1 MQSIFKK
8 RWGLLMKKLL
18 AVLLFIGVSFLS
30 ADDEDF
36 SYTYFDLSAVQA
48 DDTGYDATVSLG
60 LPFSLYLRGTL
71 EDIDAEIENAIFQKS
86 SSIVSLGTHVSIAD
100 LLKNVTKDGFKFNF
114 ARFMDFYAELGTDK
128 WELEN
133 IEGVTEEG
141 TDAYI
146 QGGIRV
152 GDSDGWELSVYLE
165 NRSLAEVE
173 INKDNG
179 KAEYTLSDDVNN
191 TLGIKFINN
200 FHENMSL
207 NINLDNDDSIG
218 STASIGI
225 RFRL

>member
-1 MQSIFKK
+1 
-8 RWGLLMKKLL
+8 MKKLL

-133 IEGVTEEG
+133 IEGVSEEG

-152 GDSDGWELSVYLE
+152 GDSDGWELSIYLE

-218 STASIGI
+218 STASIGL

>member
-1 MQSIFKK
+1 
-8 RWGLLMKKLL
+8 MKKLL
-18 AVLLFIGVSFLS
+18 AVLLFFGVSFLS

-152 GDSDGWELSVYLE
+152 GDADGWELSVYLE

>member
-1 MQSIFKK
+1 
-8 RWGLLMKKLL
+8 MKKLL
-18 AVLLFIGVSFLS
+18 AVLLFFGVSFLS

-48 DDTGYDATVSLG
+48 DNTGYDATFSLG
-60 LPFSLYLRGTL
+60 LPFSLYLRGSV
-71 EDIDAEIENAIFQKS
+71 EDIDAEIENAIFEKS
-86 SSIVSLGTHVSIAD
+86 SSIVTLGAHVSIAD

-114 ARFMDFYAELGTDK
+114 ARFMDFYAELGSDK

-133 IEGVTEEG
+133 IDGVSEEG

-152 GDSDGWELSVYLE
+152 GDSEGWELSVYLE

-173 INKDNG
+173 ISQDNG

-191 TLGIKFINN
+191 TLGIKFTNN
-200 FHENMSL
+200 FQENMSM
-207 NINLDNDDSIG
+207 NINLDNDDVIG

>member
-1 MQSIFKK
+1 
-8 RWGLLMKKLL
+8 MKKLL
-18 AVLLFIGVSFLS
+18 AVLLFFGVSFLS

-48 DDTGYDATVSLG
+48 DNTGYDATFSLG
-60 LPFSLYLRGTL
+60 LPFSLYLRGSV
-71 EDIDAEIENAIFQKS
+71 EDIDAEIENAIFEKS
-86 SSIVSLGTHVSIAD
+86 SSIVTLGAHVSIAD

-114 ARFMDFYAELGTDK
+114 ARFMDFYAELGSDK

-133 IEGVTEEG
+133 IDGVSEEG

-146 QGGIRV
+146 QGGIRI
-152 GDSDGWELSVYLE
+152 GDSEGWELSVYLE

-173 INKDNG
+173 ISQDNG

-191 TLGIKFINN
+191 TLGIKFTNN
-200 FHENMSL
+200 FQENMSL
-207 NINLDNDDSIG
+207 NINIDNDDVIG

>member
-1 MQSIFKK
+1 
-8 RWGLLMKKLL
+8 MKKLL
-18 AVLLFIGVSFLS
+18 AVLLFFGVSFLS

-48 DDTGYDATVSLG
+48 DNTGYDATFSLG
-60 LPFSLYLRGTL
+60 LPFSLYLRGSV
-71 EDIDAEIENAIFQKS
+71 EDIDAEIENAIFEKS
-86 SSIVSLGTHVSIAD
+86 SSIVTLGTHVSIAD

-114 ARFMDFYAELGTDK
+114 ARFMDFYAELGSDK

-133 IEGVTEEG
+133 IDGVSEEG

-146 QGGIRV
+146 QGGIRI
-152 GDSDGWELSVYLE
+152 GDSEGWELSVYLE

-173 INKDNG
+173 ISQDNG

-191 TLGIKFINN
+191 TLGIKFTNN
-200 FHENMSL
+200 FQENMSM
-207 NINLDNDDSIG
+207 NINLDNDDVIG

>member
-1 MQSIFKK
+1 
-8 RWGLLMKKLL
+8 MKKLL
-18 AVLLFIGVSFLS
+18 AVLLFIGVSFTS

-114 ARFMDFYAELGTDK
+114 ARFMDFYAELGADK

>member
-1 MQSIFKK
+1 
-8 RWGLLMKKLL
+8 MKKLL
-18 AVLLFIGVSFLS
+18 AVLLFFGVSFLS

-48 DDTGYDATVSLG
+48 DNTGYDATFSLG
-60 LPFSLYLRGTL
+60 LPFSLYLRGSV
-71 EDIDAEIENAIFQKS
+71 EDIDAEIENAIFEKS
-86 SSIVSLGTHVSIAD
+86 SSIVTLGTHVSIAD

-133 IEGVTEEG
+133 IDGVSEEG

-152 GDSDGWELSVYLE
+152 GDSEGWELSVYLE

-173 INKDNG
+173 ISQENG

-191 TLGIKFINN
+191 TLGIKFTNN
-200 FHENMSL
+200 FQKNMSM
-207 NINLDNDDSIG
+207 NINLDNDDVIG

>member
-1 MQSIFKK
+1 
-8 RWGLLMKKLL
+8 MKKLL
-18 AVLLFIGVSFLS
+18 AVLLFFGVSFLS

-36 SYTYFDLSAVQA
+36 SYTYLDLSAVQA
-48 DDTGYDATVSLG
+48 DNTGYDATFSLG
-60 LPFSLYLRGTL
+60 LPFSLYLRGSV
-71 EDIDAEIENAIFQKS
+71 EDIDAEIENAIFEKS
-86 SSIVSLGTHVSIAD
+86 SSIVALGTHVSIAD

-133 IEGVTEEG
+133 IDGVSEEG

-152 GDSDGWELSVYLE
+152 GDSEGWELSVYLE

-173 INKDNG
+173 ISQENG

-191 TLGIKFINN
+191 TLGIKFTNN
-200 FHENMSL
+200 FQENMSL
-207 NINLDNDDSIG
+207 NINIDNDDVIG

>member
-1 MQSIFKK
+1 
-8 RWGLLMKKLL
+8 MKKLL
-18 AVLLFIGVSFLS
+18 AVLLTFGVFFLS

-36 SYTYFDLSAVQA
+36 SYTYLDLSVVQA
-48 DDTGYDATVSLG
+48 EDTGYDATLSIG

-71 EDIDAEIENAIFQKS
+71 EDIDAEIENSTFQKS
-86 SSIVSLGTHVSIAD
+86 SSIISLGTHVSIAD
-100 LLKNVTKDGFKFNF
+100 ILKNVTKNGFKFNF
-114 ARFMDFYAELGTDK
+114 ARFMDFYAELGADK

-133 IEGVTEEG
+133 LEGVTEEG

-152 GDSDGWELSVYLE
+152 GDSDGWELSIYLE

-173 INKDNG
+173 ISEENG
-179 KAEYTLSDDVNN
+179 KADYTFSDDINN

-200 FHENMSL
+200 FSENISMNL
-207 NINLDNDDSIG
+207 NFNNDDIIG
-218 STASIGI
+218 STASLGI

>member
-1 MQSIFKK
+1 
-8 RWGLLMKKLL
+8 MKKLL
-18 AVLLFIGVSFLS
+18 AVLLFFWVSFLS

-48 DDTGYDATVSLG
+48 DNTGYDATLSLR
-60 LPFSLYLRGTL
+60 LPFSLYLRGSV
-71 EDIDAEIENAIFQKS
+71 EDIDAEIENAIFEKS
-86 SSIVSLGTHVSIAD
+86 SSIVALGTHVSIAD

-133 IEGVTEEG
+133 IDGVSEEG

-152 GDSDGWELSVYLE
+152 GDSEGWELSVYLE

-173 INKDNG
+173 ISQDNG

-191 TLGIKFINN
+191 TLGIKFTNN
-200 FHENMSL
+200 FQENMSM
-207 NINLDNDDSIG
+207 NINLDNDDVIG

>member
-1 MQSIFKK
+1 
-8 RWGLLMKKLL
+8 MKKLL
-18 AVLLFIGVSFLS
+18 AVLLFFGVSFLS

-48 DDTGYDATVSLG
+48 DNTGYDATFSLG
-60 LPFSLYLRGTL
+60 LPFSLYLRGSV
-71 EDIDAEIENAIFQKS
+71 EDIDAEIENAIFEKS
-86 SSIVSLGTHVSIAD
+86 SSIVTLGTHVSIAD

-133 IEGVTEEG
+133 IDGVSEEG

-152 GDSDGWELSVYLE
+152 GDSEGWELSVYLE

-173 INKDNG
+173 ISQENG

-200 FHENMSL
+200 FQENMSM
-207 NINLDNDDSIG
+207 NINLDNDDVIG

>member
-1 MQSIFKK
+1 
-8 RWGLLMKKLL
+8 MKKLL
-18 AVLLFIGVSFLS
+18 AVLLFFGVSFLS

-48 DDTGYDATVSLG
+48 DNTGYDATFSLG
-60 LPFSLYLRGTL
+60 LPFSLYLRGSV
-71 EDIDAEIENAIFQKS
+71 EDIDAEIENAIFEKS
-86 SSIVSLGTHVSIAD
+86 SSIVTLGAHVSIAD

-114 ARFMDFYAELGTDK
+114 ARFMDFYAELGSDK

-133 IEGVTEEG
+133 IDGVSEEG

-146 QGGIRV
+146 QGGIRI
-152 GDSDGWELSVYLE
+152 GDSEGWELSVYLE

-173 INKDNG
+173 ISQENG

-191 TLGIKFINN
+191 TLGIKFTNN
-200 FHENMSL
+200 FQENMSM
-207 NINLDNDDSIG
+207 NINLDNDDVIG

>member
-1 MQSIFKK
+1 
-8 RWGLLMKKLL
+8 MKKLL
-18 AVLLFIGVSFLS
+18 AVLLFFGVSFLS

-48 DDTGYDATVSLG
+48 DNTGYDATFSLG
-60 LPFSLYLRGTL
+60 LPFSLYLRGSV
-71 EDIDAEIENAIFQKS
+71 EDIDAEIENAIFEKS

-133 IEGVTEEG
+133 IDGVSEEG

-152 GDSDGWELSVYLE
+152 GDSEGWELSVYLE

-173 INKDNG
+173 ISQENG

-191 TLGIKFINN
+191 TLGIKFTNN
-200 FHENMSL
+200 FQENMSL
-207 NINLDNDDSIG
+207 NINIDNDDVIG
-218 STASIGI
+218 CSTASIGI

>member
-1 MQSIFKK
+1 
-8 RWGLLMKKLL
+8 MKKLL

-133 IEGVTEEG
+133 IEGVSEEG

-152 GDSDGWELSVYLE
+152 GDSDGWELSIYLE

-173 INKDNG
+173 INKNNG

-218 STASIGI
+218 STASIGL

>member
-1 MQSIFKK
+1 
-8 RWGLLMKKLL
+8 MKKLL

-114 ARFMDFYAELGTDK
+114 ARFMDFYAELGADK

-152 GDSDGWELSVYLE
+152 GDSDGWELSIYLE

>member
-1 MQSIFKK
+1 
-8 RWGLLMKKLL
+8 MKKLL
-18 AVLLFIGVSFLS
+18 AVLLFFGVSFLS

-60 LPFSLYLRGTL
+60 LPFSLYLRGTV

-86 SSIVSLGTHVSIAD
+86 SSIVSLGTHISIAD

-128 WELEN
+128 WGLEN

-152 GDSDGWELSVYLE
+152 GDADGWELSVYLE

>member
-1 MQSIFKK
+1 
-8 RWGLLMKKLL
+8 MKKLL
-18 AVLLFIGVSFLS
+18 VVVLFFGVSFLS
-30 ADDEDF
+30 SDDEDF

-48 DDTGYDATVSLG
+48 DDTGYDATISLG
-60 LPFSLYLRGTL
+60 LPFSLYLRGSL
-71 EDIDAEIENAIFQKS
+71 EDIETEIENSIFHKS

-100 LLKNVTKDGFKFNF
+100 LLKNVSKNGFKFNF
-114 ARFMDFYAELGTDK
+114 ARFMDFYAELGADK

-146 QGGIRV
+146 QGGIRF
-152 GDSDGWELSVYLE
+152 GDSDGWELSIYLE

-173 INKDNG
+173 INQDSGN
-179 KAEYTLSDDVNN
+179 AEYTLSDDVNN

-200 FHENMSL
+200 FRENMSMH
-207 NINLDNDDSIG
+207 INLDNDDSIG
-218 STASIGI
+218 STASLGI

>member
-1 MQSIFKK
+1 
-8 RWGLLMKKLL
+8 MKKLL

-114 ARFMDFYAELGTDK
+114 ARFMDFYAELGADK

-152 GDSDGWELSVYLE
+152 GDSDGWELSIYLE

-173 INKDNG
+173 INKNNG

>member
-1 MQSIFKK
+1 
-8 RWGLLMKKLL
+8 MKKLL
-18 AVLLFIGVSFLS
+18 AVLLFFGVSFLS

-48 DDTGYDATVSLG
+48 DNTGYDATLSLG
-60 LPFSLYLRGTL
+60 LPFSLYLRGSI
-71 EDIDAEIENAIFQKS
+71 EDIDAEIENAIFEKS
-86 SSIVSLGTHVSIAD
+86 SSIVTLGTHVSIAD

-114 ARFMDFYAELGTDK
+114 ARFMDFYAELGADK

-133 IEGVTEEG
+133 IDGVSEEG

-146 QGGIRV
+146 QGGIRI
-152 GDSDGWELSVYLE
+152 GDSEGWELSVYLE
-165 NRSLAEVE
+165 NRSLAEIE
-173 INKDNG
+173 ISQENG

-191 TLGIKFINN
+191 TLGIKIINN
-200 FHENMSL
+200 FQENMSM
-207 NINLDNDDSIG
+207 NINLDNDDVIG

>member
-1 MQSIFKK
+1 
-8 RWGLLMKKLL
+8 MKKLL
-18 AVLLFIGVSFLS
+18 AVLLFFGVSFLS

-48 DDTGYDATVSLG
+48 DDTGYDATVSLA
-60 LPFSLYLRGTL
+60 LPFSLYLRGTV

-86 SSIVSLGTHVSIAD
+86 SSIVSLGTHISIAD

-114 ARFMDFYAELGTDK
+114 ARFMDFYAELGTDR

-152 GDSDGWELSVYLE
+152 GDADGWELSVYLE

>member
-1 MQSIFKK
+1 
-8 RWGLLMKKLL
+8 MKKLL
-18 AVLLFIGVSFLS
+18 AVLLFFGVSFLS

-48 DDTGYDATVSLG
+48 DNTGYDATLSLG
-60 LPFSLYLRGTL
+60 LPFSLYLRGSV
-71 EDIDAEIENAIFQKS
+71 EDIDAEIENAIFEKS
-86 SSIVSLGTHVSIAD
+86 SSIVTLGTHVSIAD

-114 ARFMDFYAELGTDK
+114 ARFMDFYAELGADK

-133 IEGVTEEG
+133 IDGVSEEG

-146 QGGIRV
+146 QGGIRI
-152 GDSDGWELSVYLE
+152 GDSEGWELSVYLE

-173 INKDNG
+173 ISQENG

-200 FHENMSL
+200 FQENMSM
-207 NINLDNDDSIG
+207 NINLDNDDVIG

>member
-1 MQSIFKK
+1 
-8 RWGLLMKKLL
+8 MKKLL
-18 AVLLFIGVSFLS
+18 AVFLSFGVSFLL

-36 SYTYFDLSAVQA
+36 SYTYLDLSAVQA
-48 DDTGYDATVSLG
+48 EDTGYDATLSLG
-60 LPFSLYLRGTL
+60 LPFSLYLRGSL
-71 EDIDAEIENAIFQKS
+71 EDIDTEIENSFFKKS
-86 SSIVSLGTHVSIAD
+86 SSIISLGTHISIAD
-100 LLKNVTKDGFKFNF
+100 ILKNVTKDGFKFNF

-133 IEGVTEEG
+133 IDGVSEEG

-152 GDSDGWELSVYLE
+152 GDSEGWELSVYLE
-165 NRSLAEVE
+165 NRSLAEIE
-173 INKDNG
+173 INQENG
-179 KAEYTLSDDVNN
+179 KADYTLSDDVNN

-200 FHENMSL
+200 FHENMSM
-207 NINLDNDDSIG
+207 NINLDNDDVIG

>member
-1 MQSIFKK
+1 
-8 RWGLLMKKLL
+8 MKKLL

-36 SYTYFDLSAVQA
+36 SYTYFDLSVVQA

-71 EDIDAEIENAIFQKS
+71 EDIEAEIENAIFQKS

-114 ARFMDFYAELGTDK
+114 ARFLDFYAELGADK

-152 GDSDGWELSVYLE
+152 GDSDGWELSIYLE

>member
-1 MQSIFKK
+1 
-8 RWGLLMKKLL
+8 MKKFL
-18 AVLLFIGVSFLS
+18 AVLLFFGVSFLS

-48 DDTGYDATVSLG
+48 DNTGYDATFSLG
-60 LPFSLYLRGTL
+60 LPFSLYLRGSV
-71 EDIDAEIENAIFQKS
+71 EDIDAEIENAIFEKS
-86 SSIVSLGTHVSIAD
+86 SSIVTLGAHVSIAD

-114 ARFMDFYAELGTDK
+114 ARFMDFYAELGSDK

-133 IEGVTEEG
+133 IDGVSEEG

-146 QGGIRV
+146 QGGIRI
-152 GDSDGWELSVYLE
+152 GDSEGWELSVYLE

-173 INKDNG
+173 ISQDNG

-191 TLGIKFINN
+191 TLGIKFTNN
-200 FHENMSL
+200 FQENMSM
-207 NINLDNDDSIG
+207 NINLDNDDVIG

>member
-1 MQSIFKK
+1 
-8 RWGLLMKKLL
+8 MKKLL
-18 AVLLFIGVSFLS
+18 AVLLFFGVSFLS

-48 DDTGYDATVSLG
+48 DNTGYDATLSLG
-60 LPFSLYLRGTL
+60 LPFSLYLRGSI
-71 EDIDAEIENAIFQKS
+71 EDIDAEIENAIFEKS
-86 SSIVSLGTHVSIAD
+86 SSIVTLGTHVSIAD

-114 ARFMDFYAELGTDK
+114 ARFMDFYAELGADK

-133 IEGVTEEG
+133 IDGVSEEG

-146 QGGIRV
+146 QGGIRI
-152 GDSDGWELSVYLE
+152 GDSEGWELSVYLE

-173 INKDNG
+173 ISQENG

-200 FHENMSL
+200 FQENMSM
-207 NINLDNDDSIG
+207 NINLDNDDVIG

>member
-1 MQSIFKK
+1 
-8 RWGLLMKKLL
+8 MKKLL

-114 ARFMDFYAELGTDK
+114 ARFLDFYAELGADK

-152 GDSDGWELSVYLE
+152 GDSDGWELSIYLE

-173 INKDNG
+173 INKNNG

-207 NINLDNDDSIG
+207 NIDLDNDDSIG

>member
-1 MQSIFKK
+1 
-8 RWGLLMKKLL
+8 MKKLL

-36 SYTYFDLSAVQA
+36 SYTYFDLSVVQA

-114 ARFMDFYAELGTDK
+114 ARFMDFYAELGADK

-207 NINLDNDDSIG
+207 NINLENDDSIG

>member
-1 MQSIFKK
+1 
-8 RWGLLMKKLL
+8 MKKLL
-18 AVLLFIGVSFLS
+18 AVLLFIGGPFIS

-36 SYTYFDLSAVQA
+36 SYTYLDLSAVQA
-48 DDTGYDATVSLG
+48 EDTGYDATVSLG
-60 LPFSLYLRGTL
+60 LPFSLYLRGSI
-71 EDIDAEIENAIFQKS
+71 EGVDIEIENAIFEKS
-86 SSIVSLGTHVSIAD
+86 SSIISIGTYVSIAD

-133 IEGVTEEG
+133 IDGVSEEG

-152 GDSDGWELSVYLE
+152 GDSEGWELSIYLE

-173 INKDNG
+173 INQENG

-200 FHENMSL
+200 FQENMSM
-207 NINLDNDDSIG
+207 NINLDNDDVIG
-218 STASIGI
+218 STVSIGI

>member
-1 MQSIFKK
+1 
-8 RWGLLMKKLL
+8 MKKLL
-18 AVLLFIGVSFLS
+18 AVLLFIGVSFTS

-114 ARFMDFYAELGTDK
+114 ARFLDFYAELGADK

-152 GDSDGWELSVYLE
+152 GDADGWELSVYLE

-200 FHENMSL
+200 FQENMSM
-207 NINLDNDDSIG
+207 NINLDNDDVIG

>member
-1 MQSIFKK
+1 
-8 RWGLLMKKLL
+8 MKKLL

-114 ARFMDFYAELGTDK
+114 ARFMDFYAELGADK

-133 IEGVTEEG
+133 IEGLTEEG

-207 NINLDNDDSIG
+207 NVNLDNDDSIG